1 MRIALLVASVVLVGC
16 GDDGA
21 ARPDATM
28 IVQPDA
34 APRPCTATPMYGTVT
49 PTDEVA
55 SRDLDT
61 NPTQIFYDG
70 SLNADP
76 LTDNLSVQLFK
87 GLGVFTTGEIVAGA
101 IALTGAEIDY
111 ETCGACVLLY
121 TDVDPGSGMEDS
133 VYMATG
139 GTLNLMG
146 VSPNIRGTLS
156 NVTFTHVTIDMDTYH
171 STPVGDCDATLTS
184 IGLDVPVTTDIM

>member
-1 MRIALLVASVVLVGC
+1 MRIPLLIASILLVGC

-21 ARPDATM
+21 IRPDATM

-49 PTDEVA
+49 PADEAA
-55 SRDLDT
+55 SRDADT
-61 NPTQIFYDG
+61 NPTEIFYDA
-70 SLNADP
+70 SLNADVQV
-76 LTDNLSVQLFK
+76 DNLSIQLFK
-87 GLGVFTTGEIVAGA
+87 ELGVFTTGEIVAGPV
-101 IALTGAEIDY
+101 ALTGAEVNY
-111 ETCGACVLLY
+111 ETCGACVLIY
-121 TDVDPGSGMEDS
+121 TDVDPDSGMEDS

-146 VSPNIRGTLS
+146 VTPNIRGTLS
-156 NVTFTHVTIDMDTYH
+156 NVTFTHVTIDADTYA

-184 IGLDVPVTTDIM
+184 LEFNIPVITDTK

>member
-1 MRIALLVASVVLVGC
+1 MRNALLVASVVLVGC

-55 SRDLDT
+55 SRDLDP

-70 SLNADP
+70 SLNADA
-76 LTDNLSVQLFK
+76 LTDNLSIQLFK
-87 GLGVFTTGEIVAGA
+87 ELGAFTTGEIVPGA
-101 IALTGAEIDY
+101 IALTGPEIDY

-121 TDVDPGSGMEDS
+121 TDIDPSSGTEDS

-156 NVTFTHVTIDMDTYH
+156 NVTFTHVTIDADTYH
-171 STPVGDCDATLTS
+171 STPVGDCEATLTF
-184 IGLDVPVTTDIM
+184 LEFNVPVTTDTM

>member
-1 MRIALLVASVVLVGC
+1 MRIPLLVASVVLVGC
-16 GDDGA
+16 GDDGQ

-70 SLNADP
+70 SLNADA
-76 LTDNLSVQLFK
+76 LVDNLSLQLFK
-87 GLGVFTTGEIVAGA
+87 ELGVFTTGEIVPGA
-101 IALTGAEIDY
+101 VALTGPEVNY
-111 ETCGACVLLY
+111 ETCGACVLIY
-121 TDVDPGSGMEDS
+121 TDIDPVSGTEDS
-133 VYMATG
+133 VYMATA
-139 GTLNLMG
+139 GTLNLME
-146 VSPNIRGTLS
+146 VSPNLRGTLS
-156 NVTFTHVTIDMDTYH
+156 NVTFTHVTIDADTFA

-184 IGLDVPVTTDIM
+184 MEFNFPVTTDAM